1 MVKRGIEAVPGVD
14 APKLAIGIASGL
26 VIGWALD
33 NYVAG
38 IAIGIVL
45 AIALGGL
52 SGRSGPPD

>member
-1 MVKRGIEAVPGVD
+1 MDGRGVEAVPGLD
-14 APKLAIGIASGL
+14 ASKLVVGIASGL

-33 NYVAG
+33 NFVAG